1 MEKSGITENEA
12 DESDSLSDDSNYHKP
27 LRRRRSATVSPAA
40 GTRFRHHSK
49 SRRRS
54 EMNLISPKQAPS
66 LRRPDGSHMSRRYED
81 KDSLRKTNSMPSFEK
96 TQQAHVEAIRQLLDL
111 FPISPCNQSSSV
123 HEVWQPHRQK
133 LMPKMDET
141 ESEDDIINTDIEEL
155 RDAAQSIQSLQRVLK
170 VPPESTNIN
179 VEMVD
184 RRTDCPVEGDSSSE
198 SLRQSGIASRLG
210 GHPRG
215 VIQFLPS
222 AKQTEFFP
230 AMDTYDTYNK
240 NKTINKKSLLR
251 RKTSLPEIYDQVC
264 NSSGIIGPAAMNNT
278 CKSGRWSFRSGTP
291 NLQYS
296 SKNAEII
303 EQKSPMD
310 SLTGVSRF
318 SKLLKSLRSSRQ
330 NSPEPQTSNSW
341 NPLIY
346 TKTSSGLTNP
356 MMQADLLLWS
366 KRSRASI
373 RRHND
378 VRNMAIRELCDT
390 EKTFVEDLEYL
401 TQKYM
406 RPLRQPLECTLIDPI
421 LADKIFYKVPEILI
435 HHQHFLAAL
444 CDRLDAFQTDTRIG
458 DVLLSHFRK
467 QSMVD
472 TYIAFVDNF
481 KFSKQSIKQ
490 ARERPAFEKYYMRCR
505 RDHRNKL
512 DLDSLLIS
520 PIQRVPR
527 YELIVKQIIKH
538 TSVEHADYDSLLL
551 AQKYIHEL
559 ATKINRQ
566 KEESEEMEQR
576 LREIEAIVDGLDD
589 LVTTGRSFNRY
600 DVVTILGTKQNKQRC
615 LFLMSDQIIV
625 TNVRRKSSPSFH
637 SSDFLDNNR
646 FKLLFKISLDDV
658 VIAKDTLSLLHTAE
672 MELQNAQEDINI
684 VNKMTELSKLLK
696 KPNVELANMLD
707 NLETE
712 TMHRKRVLQEQMTS
726 DPLLTIVQ
734 LQVTTTNGVGV
745 LVIQFPSA
753 DRRAIWENA
762 LIKAKTALS
771 AHYSLNYFTLIVSH
785 DFPWFLENEMQNEER
800 PNHLKSIVTHR
811 TRPGLMFS
819 VAAAAFGKSAEGAP
833 NVWVCAS
840 DKFSGQVTVINVNG
854 EPTIE
859 STTGIGNAAIIA
871 ICSVPAPRKK
881 RKLAKLV
888 DSSLKDLPG
897 LELDSTSSESGESD
911 FETARRNIQ
920 STVWIGNED
929 GEIFVFNLLDNVR
942 LKACERMIRLPM
954 PVDDIVYLEEKV
966 FVSIS
971 SNSHI
976 KLLQFQR
983 NKEGKWDLDNP
994 KSVHVNFRRRLRP
1007 MSVAASRLCFAS
1019 GNSIYLLNAST
1030 LQIEKQAAISTSAME
1045 MVVCMAVL
1053 GSTIF
1058 VAMNKSSIVKVI
1070 NAFTLDCQQ
1079 EFSISHVVNKAL
1091 SRENCQHIGLMISFR
1106 STTLSTGSEDIIRK
1120 HKMGCLR
1127 ITSLLCCNSRLWIGT
1142 SAGIVINTLIPNNKM
1157 LNWTPSLNVCQA
1169 GHVGPCRFL
1178 TAVSATATPSFDLRR
1193 RRMSLSAPILQQT
1206 EQMFVVSGGEG
1217 FDSGATQVENE
1228 KREIDD
1234 ALNYLLFWSA

>member
-1 MEKSGITENEA
+1 
-12 DESDSLSDDSNYHKP
+12 
-27 LRRRRSATVSPAA
+27 
-40 GTRFRHHSK
+40 
-49 SRRRS
+49 
-54 EMNLISPKQAPS
+54 
-66 LRRPDGSHMSRRYED
+66 
-81 KDSLRKTNSMPSFEK
+81 
-96 TQQAHVEAIRQLLDL
+96 
-111 FPISPCNQSSSV
+111 
-123 HEVWQPHRQK
+123 
-133 LMPKMDET
+133 
-141 ESEDDIINTDIEEL
+141 
-155 RDAAQSIQSLQRVLK
+155 
-170 VPPESTNIN
+170 
-179 VEMVD
+179 MVD
-184 RRTDCPVEGDSSSE
+184 RRSDCPVEGDSSSE

-230 AMDTYDTYNK
+230 TVDTYNTYNK
-240 NKTINKKSLLR
+240 NKTVDKKSLLR
-251 RKTSLPEIYDQVC
+251 RKTSLPEIYDQMC
-264 NSSGIIGPAAMNNT
+264 NSSDIIRPKTVSNAY
-278 CKSGRWSFRSGTP
+278 KSGRWSFRSDTP

-296 SKNAEII
+296 SKNAELI
-303 EQKSPMD
+303 EQKAPID

-341 NPLIY
+341 NPSVY
-346 TKTSSGLTNP
+346 TKTSSTITNP

-390 EKTFVEDLEYL
+390 ERTFVEDLEYL
-401 TQKYM
+401 IQKYM
-406 RPLRQPLECTLIDPI
+406 RPLRQPLECTLIDRI

-444 CDRLDAFQTDTRIG
+444 CDRLDTFQTDTRIG
-458 DVLLSHFRK
+458 DVLLSH
-467 QSMVD
+467 
-472 TYIAFVDNF
+472 
-481 KFSKQSIKQ
+481 
-490 ARERPAFEKYYMRCR
+490 RCR

-600 DVVTILGTKQNKQRC
+600 DVVTVLGTTQNKQRC

-625 TNVRRKSSPSFH
+625 TNVRRKSSPSQVFH

-684 VNKMTELSKLLK
+684 VNKMTELSRLLK
-696 KPNVELANMLD
+696 KPNIELANMLD

-712 TMHRKRVLQEQMTS
+712 MMRRKRVIQEQLTS

-762 LIKAKTALS
+762 LIKAKTALK
-771 AHYSLNYFTLIVSH
+771 
-785 DFPWFLENEMQNEER
+785 NEMQNEGR
-800 PNHLKSIVTHR
+800 LNHLKSIVTHR
-811 TRPGLMFS
+811 TRPGLTFS
-819 VAAAAFGKSAEGAP
+819 VASATFGKSAEGAP

-840 DKFSGQVTVINVNG
+840 DKFSGQVAVVNVNG

-859 STTGIGNAAIIA
+859 STTSIGNAAIVA
-871 ICSVPAPRKK
+871 ICSVPAP
-881 RKLAKLV
+881 
-888 DSSLKDLPG
+888 SN
-897 LELDSTSSESGESD
+897 SSESGESD
-911 FETARRNIQ
+911 LETARRNVQ

-942 LKACERMIRLPM
+942 LKAYERLARLPM

-976 KLLQFQR
+976 QLLHFQR
-983 NKEGKWDLDNP
+983 NKEGKWDLENP
-994 KSVHVNFRRRLRP
+994 KSVQINFRRRLRP

-1019 GNSIYLLNAST
+1019 GNSVYLLNAST
-1030 LQIEKQAAISTSAME
+1030 LQIEKHAAVSTSAME
-1045 MVVCMAVL
+1045 TVACLAVL

-1070 NAFTLDCQQ
+1070 SAFTLVCQQ

-1091 SRENCQHIGLMISFR
+1091 SS
-1106 STTLSTGSEDIIRK
+1106 SEDIIRK

-1127 ITSLLCCNSRLWIGT
+1127 ITSLLCCNNCLWIGT

-1169 GHVGPCRFL
+1169 GHIGPCRFL
-1178 TAVSATATPSFDLRR
+1178 TAVSATAIPAFDLRR
-1193 RRMSLSAPILQQT
+1193 RRMSLSAPPLQQI
-1206 EQMFVVSGGEG
+1206 EQMFIVSGGEG
-1217 FDSGATQVENE
+1217 FDGGAAQVDGE
-1228 KREIDD
+1228 KREVDD

>member
-1 MEKSGITENEA
+1 MQKSGITENEA

-40 GTRFRHHSK
+40 RTRFRHHSK

-54 EMNLISPKQAPS
+54 ELNLITHKQAPS
-66 LRRPDGSHMSRRYED
+66 LRRPDGLHVSPRYEH
-81 KDSLRKTNSMPSFEK
+81 KDSLRKTSSMPSFEQA
-96 TQQAHVEAIRQLLDL
+96 QQAHVEAIRQLLDL
-111 FPISPCNQSSSV
+111 FPISPCNQSSSA
-123 HEVWQPHRQK
+123 HEVWQSHRQN
-133 LMPKMDET
+133 LVPKMVES

-170 VPPESTNIN
+170 VPPEATNMN

-230 AMDTYDTYNK
+230 TLDTYNTYNK
-240 NKTINKKSLLR
+240 NKTMDKKTLLR
-251 RKTSLPEIYDQVC
+251 RKTSLPEIYDQVY
-264 NSSGIIGPAAMNNT
+264 NSSDIIRPKAVNNAY
-278 CKSGRWSFRSGTP
+278 KNSRWSFRSDTP
-291 NLQYS
+291 SLQYS
-296 SKNAEII
+296 SKNAELM
-303 EQKSPMD
+303 EQKAPID

-318 SKLLKSLRSSRQ
+318 SKLLRSLRSSRQ

-346 TKTSSGLTNP
+346 TTPSNGLNDT

-366 KRSRASI
+366 KRSRASMK
-373 RRHND
+373 RHND

-390 EKTFVEDLEYL
+390 EKTFVENLEYL

-444 CDRLDAFQTDTRIG
+444 CDRLDTFQKDARIG
-458 DVLLSHFRK
+458 DVLLSH
-467 QSMVD
+467 
-472 TYIAFVDNF
+472 
-481 KFSKQSIKQ
+481 
-490 ARERPAFEKYYMRCR
+490 RCR

-600 DVVTILGTKQNKQRC
+600 DVVTVLGTKQNKQRC
-615 LFLMSDQIIV
+615 LFLMSDEIIV

-637 SSDFLDNNR
+637 SLDFLNNNR

-658 VIAKDTLSLLHTAE
+658 VIAKDTLSLLHTVE
-672 MELQNAQEDINI
+672 MEIQNAQEDIDI
-684 VNKMTELSKLLK
+684 VNKMSELSKLLK
-696 KPNVELANMLD
+696 KPNIELAKILD

-712 TMHRKRVLQEQMTS
+712 MMHRKRILQEQLTS

-734 LQVTTTNGVGV
+734 LQVTTTNGVGI

-762 LIKAKTALS
+762 FMKAKT
-771 AHYSLNYFTLIVSH
+771 SLK
-785 DFPWFLENEMQNEER
+785 NEMHNEER

-811 TRPGLMFS
+811 TRPGLTLKYVFNSQFS
-819 VAAAAFGKSAEGAP
+819 VAAATLGKSAEEAP

-840 DKFSGQVTVINVNG
+840 DKFSGQVAVINVNG

-859 STTGIGNAAIIA
+859 STTSIGNAAIVA

-888 DSSLKDLPG
+888 NSPTRDLPG
-897 LELDSTSSESGESD
+897 LELDSTSSESVDSD
-911 FETARRNIQ
+911 LEVTRQNFQ

-929 GEIFVFNLLDNVR
+929 GEIFVFNFLDNVR
-942 LKACERMIRLPM
+942 LKACERMARLPM

-971 SNSHI
+971 SNTHI
-976 KLLQFQR
+976 QLLHFQR

-994 KSVHVNFRRRLRP
+994 KSVQINFRKRLRP

-1019 GNSIYLLNAST
+1019 GNSVYLLNATT
-1030 LQIEKQAAISTSAME
+1030 LQIEKQAAVSTSAME
-1045 MVVCMAVL
+1045 TVACLAVL

-1070 NAFTLDCQQ
+1070 DAFTLDCQQ

-1091 SRENCQHIGLMISFR
+1091 SS
-1106 STTLSTGSEDIIRK
+1106 SEDIIRK

-1127 ITSLLCCNSRLWIGT
+1127 ITSLLCCNNRLWIGT
-1142 SAGIVINTLIPNNKM
+1142 SAGIIINTIIPNSKM
-1157 LNWTPSLNVCQA
+1157 LDWTPSLN
-1169 GHVGPCRFL
+1169 GIFKKFL
-1178 TAVSATATPSFDLRR
+1178 TAVSATATSSFDLRR
-1193 RRMSLSAPILQQT
+1193 QRMSLSAPTLQQV

-1217 FDSGATQVENE
+1217 FDSGTTQDE
-1228 KREIDD
+1228 KRENDD
-1234 ALNYLLFWSA
+1234 VLNYLLFWSA

>member
-1 MEKSGITENEA
+1 
-12 DESDSLSDDSNYHKP
+12 
-27 LRRRRSATVSPAA
+27 
-40 GTRFRHHSK
+40 
-49 SRRRS
+49 
-54 EMNLISPKQAPS
+54 
-66 LRRPDGSHMSRRYED
+66 
-81 KDSLRKTNSMPSFEK
+81 
-96 TQQAHVEAIRQLLDL
+96 
-111 FPISPCNQSSSV
+111 
-123 HEVWQPHRQK
+123 
-133 LMPKMDET
+133 
-141 ESEDDIINTDIEEL
+141 
-155 RDAAQSIQSLQRVLK
+155 
-170 VPPESTNIN
+170 
-179 VEMVD
+179 MVD

-762 LIKAKTALS
+762 LIKAKTALK
-771 AHYSLNYFTLIVSH
+771 
-785 DFPWFLENEMQNEER
+785 NEMQNEER

-1091 SRENCQHIGLMISFR
+1091 SS
-1106 STTLSTGSEDIIRK
+1106 SEDIIRK

>member
-240 NKTINKKSLLR
+240 NKTINKKSGRFFRSPSIRLATLMLYIF
-251 RKTSLPEIYDQVC
+251 S
-264 NSSGIIGPAAMNNT
+264 NT

-762 LIKAKTALS
+762 LIKAKTALK
-771 AHYSLNYFTLIVSH
+771 
-785 DFPWFLENEMQNEER
+785 NEMQNEER

-1091 SRENCQHIGLMISFR
+1091 SS
-1106 STTLSTGSEDIIRK
+1106 SEDIIRK

>member
-1 MEKSGITENEA
+1 MEKSRITENEA
-12 DESDSLSDDSNYHKP
+12 DESDSLSDDSNYYKP
-27 LRRRRSATVSPAA
+27 LRRRSATVSPAA

-54 EMNLISPKQAPS
+54 EMNLIAQKQTPS
-66 LRRPDGSHMSRRYED
+66 LRRTDGSHVSPRYEH
-81 KDSLRKTNSMPSFEK
+81 KDSLRKTNSMPSFEEAQK
-96 TQQAHVEAIRQLLDL
+96 AHVEAIRQLLDL
-111 FPISPCNQSSSV
+111 FPISPCNQSSSA
-123 HEVWQPHRQK
+123 HEVWQSHRQN
-133 LMPKMDET
+133 LVPKMVES

-170 VPPESTNIN
+170 VPPEPTNIN

-184 RRTDCPVEGDSSSE
+184 RRTNCSVEGDSSSE

-230 AMDTYDTYNK
+230 ALDTYNTYNK
-240 NKTINKKSLLR
+240 NKKVDKKSLLR
-251 RKTSLPEIYDQVC
+251 RKTSLPEIYDQVY
-264 NSSGIIGPAAMNNT
+264 NSSDIIRPKAVNNAY
-278 CKSGRWSFRSGTP
+278 KSGRWSFRSEIP

-296 SKNAEII
+296 SKNVELM
-303 EQKSPMD
+303 EQKTAID
-310 SLTGVSRF
+310 SITGVSRF

-330 NSPEPQTSNSW
+330 NSPEPHSSNSW

-346 TKTSSGLTNP
+346 TSTYSGSSNP
-356 MMQADLLLWS
+356 LMQADLLLWN
-366 KRSRASI
+366 KRSRTSI

-390 EKTFVEDLEYL
+390 EKTFVENLEYL

-444 CDRLDAFQTDTRIG
+444 CDRLDTFQADARIG

-538 TSVEHADYDSLLL
+538 TSVEHADYDSLLV

-600 DVVTILGTKQNKQRC
+600 DVVTVLGVNQNKQRC

-625 TNVRRKSSPSFH
+625 TNVRGKSSPSFH
-637 SSDFLDNNR
+637 SPDFLDNNR

-658 VIAKDTLSLLHTAE
+658 VIAKDTLSLLHAAE
-672 MELQNAQEDINI
+672 IELQNVQEDINI
-684 VNKMTELSKLLK
+684 VNKMTDLSRLLK
-696 KPNVELANMLD
+696 KPNIELTNMLD
-707 NLETE
+707 NLEIE
-712 TMHRKRVLQEQMTS
+712 MIRRKRVLQEQLTS

-745 LVIQFPSA
+745 LVIQFPNA
-753 DRRAIWENA
+753 DRRAIWEHA

-771 AHYSLNYFTLIVSH
+771 ANLSFIYFIIIIFQES
-785 DFPWFLENEMQNEER
+785 R
-800 PNHLKSIVTHR
+800 
-811 TRPGLMFS
+811 FS
-819 VAAAAFGKSAEGAP
+819 AAAATLGKSTEGAP
-833 NVWVCAS
+833 NVWVCTS
-840 DKFSGQVTVINVNG
+840 DKFSGQVAVINVND

-859 STTGIGNAAIIA
+859 STTSIGNAAIVA

-881 RKLAKLV
+881 RKLPKLV
-888 DSSLKDLPG
+888 DSPSRDLPG
-897 LELDSTSSESGESD
+897 LELDSTSSESGDSD
-911 FETARRNIQ
+911 LETVRRNIQ

-929 GEIFVFNLLDNVR
+929 GELSMSI
-942 LKACERMIRLPM
+942 
-954 PVDDIVYLEEKV
+954 DDIVYLEEKV

-971 SNSHI
+971 SGSNIQLFH
-976 KLLQFQR
+976 FER

-994 KSVHVNFRRRLRP
+994 KSVQIDFRRRVKP
-1007 MSVAASRLCFAS
+1007 MVVAASRLCFAS
-1019 GNSIYLLNAST
+1019 GNSIYLLNTSS
-1030 LQIEKQAAISTSAME
+1030 LQIEKQAAVSSSAME
-1045 MVVCMAVL
+1045 TVACLAVL
-1053 GSTIF
+1053 GSTVF
-1058 VAMNKSSIVKVI
+1058 VAMTKSSVVKVI

-1079 EFSISHVVNKAL
+1079 EFSVSHVVNKAL
-1091 SRENCQHIGLMISFR
+1091 SN
-1106 STTLSTGSEDIIRK
+1106 SEDIIRK

-1127 ITSLLCCNSRLWIGT
+1127 ITSLLCCNNRLWIGT
-1142 SAGIVINTLIPNNKM
+1142 SAGIVINTLIPNNKTS
-1157 LNWTPSLNVCQA
+1157 NWTPSLNVCQA
-1169 GHVGPCRFL
+1169 GHIGPCRFL
-1178 TAVSATATPSFDLRR
+1178 TAVSATATSSFNSRR
-1193 RRMSLSAPILQQT
+1193 RRMSLSAPTLQQI
-1206 EQMFVVSGGEG
+1206 EQNMHLKSIFLFFFLRVRIIGASMNKQAISGGEG
-1217 FDSGATQVENE
+1217 FDSGTAQVGGE

-1234 ALNYLLFWSA
+1234 AVNYLLFWSA

>member
-1 MEKSGITENEA
+1 MEKSRITENEA
-12 DESDSLSDDSNYHKP
+12 DESDSSSDDSNYYKP
-27 LRRRRSATVSPAA
+27 LRRRSATVSPAA

-54 EMNLISPKQAPS
+54 EMSLTAHKQAPS
-66 LRRPDGSHMSRRYED
+66 LRRPDGSCMFINLFFLNSSDVSPRYEH
-81 KDSLRKTNSMPSFEK
+81 KDSLRKTNSMPSFEEAQK
-96 TQQAHVEAIRQLLDL
+96 AHVEAIRHLLDL
-111 FPISPCNQSSSV
+111 FPISPCNQSSSA
-123 HEVWQPHRQK
+123 HEVWQSHRQNVV
-133 LMPKMDET
+133 PKMVES

-179 VEMVD
+179 DEMVD
-184 RRTDCPVEGDSSSE
+184 RRTNCPVEGDSSSE

-230 AMDTYDTYNK
+230 TLDTYNTYNK
-240 NKTINKKSLLR
+240 NKKMDKKSLLR
-251 RKTSLPEIYDQVC
+251 RKTSLPEIYDQVY
-264 NSSGIIGPAAMNNT
+264 NSSDIIRPKAVNNAY
-278 CKSGRWSFRSGTP
+278 KSGRWSFRSDIP

-296 SKNAEII
+296 SKNAELM
-303 EQKSPMD
+303 EQKPTID
-310 SLTGVSRF
+310 SIAGGSRF

-330 NSPEPQTSNSW
+330 NSPEPQSSNSW
-341 NPLIY
+341 NPMIY
-346 TKTSSGLTNP
+346 TSTSSSSSNP
-356 MMQADLLLWS
+356 LMQADLLLWN
-366 KRSRASI
+366 KRSRTSI

-390 EKTFVEDLEYL
+390 EKTFVENLEYL

-444 CDRLDAFQTDTRIG
+444 CDRLDTFQTDARIG

-527 YELIVKQIIKH
+527 YELILKQIIKH
-538 TSVEHADYDSLLL
+538 TSVEHADYDSLLV
-551 AQKYIHEL
+551 AQTYIHEL

-600 DVVTILGTKQNKQRC
+600 DVVTVLGVNQNKQRC

-625 TNVRRKSSPSFH
+625 TNVRGKSSTSFH

-658 VIAKDTLSLLHTAE
+658 VIAKDTLSLLHAAE
-672 MELQNAQEDINI
+672 IELQNVQEDINI
-684 VNKMTELSKLLK
+684 VKKMTELSKLLK
-696 KPNVELANMLD
+696 KPNIELTNMLD
-707 NLETE
+707 NLEIE
-712 TMHRKRVLQEQMTS
+712 MMRRKRLLQEQLTS

-734 LQVTTTNGVGV
+734 LQITTTNGVGV
-745 LVIQFPSA
+745 LVIQFPNA
-753 DRRAIWENA
+753 DRRAIWEHA
-762 LIKAKTALS
+762 LIKAKTALK
-771 AHYSLNYFTLIVSH
+771 
-785 DFPWFLENEMQNEER
+785 NELQNEER
-800 PNHLKSIVTHR
+800 PNHLKSFITHR
-811 TRPGLMFS
+811 TRPGLTFS
-819 VAAAAFGKSAEGAP
+819 AAAATLGKSVEEAP
-833 NVWVCAS
+833 NVWVCTS
-840 DKFSGQVTVINVNG
+840 DKFSGQVAVINVND

-859 STTGIGNAAIIA
+859 STTSIGNAAIVA

-881 RKLAKLV
+881 RKLPKLV
-888 DSSLKDLPG
+888 DSPSRDLPG
-897 LELDSTSSESGESD
+897 LELDSTSSESGDSD
-911 FETARRNIQ
+911 LETVRRNVQ

-929 GEIFVFNLLDNVR
+929 GEIFVFNFLDNVR
-942 LKACERMIRLPM
+942 LKACEMMARLSM
-954 PVDDIVYLEEKV
+954 PIDDIVYLEEKV

-971 SNSHI
+971 SGSNI
-976 KLLQFQR
+976 QLLHFER

-994 KSVHVNFRRRLRP
+994 KSVQIDFRRRMKP
-1007 MSVAASRLCFAS
+1007 MVVAASRLCFAS
-1019 GNSIYLLNAST
+1019 GNSIYLLNTSS
-1030 LQIEKQAAISTSAME
+1030 LQIEKQATVSASAME
-1045 MVVCMAVL
+1045 TVSCLAVL

-1079 EFSISHVVNKAL
+1079 EFSVSHVVNKAL
-1091 SRENCQHIGLMISFR
+1091 SS
-1106 STTLSTGSEDIIRK
+1106 SEDIIRK

-1127 ITSLLCCNSRLWIGT
+1127 ITSLLCCNNRLWIGT
-1142 SAGIVINTLIPNNKM
+1142 SAGIVINTLIPNNKTS
-1157 LNWTPSLNVCQA
+1157 NWAPSLNVCQA
-1169 GHVGPCRFL
+1169 GHIGPCRFL
-1178 TAVSATATPSFDLRR
+1178 TAVSATATSSFNSRR
-1193 RRMSLSAPILQQT
+1193 RRMSLSAPILQQI
-1206 EQMFVVSGGEG
+1206 EQLLHFYLHFFLITILVFPMFVVSGGEG
-1217 FDSGATQVENE
+1217 FDSGTAQVDGE
-1228 KREIDD
+1228 KRKIDD
-1234 ALNYLLFWSA
+1234 AVNYLLFWSA

>member
-1 MEKSGITENEA
+1 MQKSGITENEA

-54 EMNLISPKQAPS
+54 EMNLIAHKQAPS
-66 LRRPDGSHMSRRYED
+66 LRRPDGSRISSDVSPRYEH
-81 KDSLRKTNSMPSFEK
+81 KDNLRKTNSMPSFEQ

-111 FPISPCNQSSSV
+111 FPISPCNQSSSA
-123 HEVWQPHRQK
+123 HEVWQSCRQN
-133 LMPKMDET
+133 LVPKMVGT

-184 RRTDCPVEGDSSSE
+184 RRTNCPVEGDSSSE

-230 AMDTYDTYNK
+230 TLDTYNTYNK
-240 NKTINKKSLLR
+240 NKTMDKKSLLR

-264 NSSGIIGPAAMNNT
+264 NSSDIIRPKAVNNSY
-278 CKSGRWSFRSGTP
+278 KSGRWSFRGDTS
-291 NLQYS
+291 NLPYS
-296 SKNAEII
+296 SQNAELM
-303 EQKSPMD
+303 EQKAPID

-318 SKLLKSLRSSRQ
+318 SKLLRSLRSSRQ

-346 TKTSSGLTNP
+346 TKPSSGLTNP

-390 EKTFVEDLEYL
+390 EKTFVENLEYL

-406 RPLRQPLECTLIDPI
+406 RPLRQPLECTLIDPV

-444 CDRLDAFQTDTRIG
+444 CDRLDTFQIDARIG

-527 YELIVKQIIKH
+527 YELIAKQIIKH

-600 DVVTILGTKQNKQRC
+600 DVVTILGIKQSKQRC

-625 TNVRRKSSPSFH
+625 TNVKRKSSLSFH
-637 SSDFLDNNR
+637 APDFLDNNR

-672 MELQNAQEDINI
+672 MELQNAQEDIDI
-684 VNKMTELSKLLK
+684 VNKMNELSKLLK
-696 KPNVELANMLD
+696 KPNIELANMLD

-712 TMHRKRVLQEQMTS
+712 TMHRKRILQEQLTS

-734 LQVTTTNGVGV
+734 LQVTTMNGVGL

-753 DRRAIWENA
+753 DRRAIWENEF
-762 LIKAKTALS
+762 IKAKT
-771 AHYSLNYFTLIVSH
+771 SLK
-785 DFPWFLENEMQNEER
+785 NEMRNEER

-811 TRPGLMFS
+811 TRPGLTFS
-819 VAAAAFGKSAEGAP
+819 VATATLGKSAEGAP

-840 DKFSGQVTVINVNG
+840 DKFSGQVAVINVNG
-854 EPTIE
+854 EPIIE
-859 STTGIGNAAIIA
+859 NTTSIGNAAIVA
-871 ICSVPAPRKK
+871 ICSVPTP
-881 RKLAKLV
+881 
-888 DSSLKDLPG
+888 
-897 LELDSTSSESGESD
+897 STSSESGESD
-911 FETARRNIQ
+911 FETVRQNVQ
-920 STVWIGNED
+920 STIWIGNED
-929 GEIFVFNLLDNVR
+929 GEIFVFNFLDNVR
-942 LKACERMIRLPM
+942 LKACERMARLPM

-976 KLLQFQR
+976 QLLHFQR

-994 KSVHVNFRRRLRP
+994 KSVQINFRKRLRP

-1019 GNSIYLLNAST
+1019 GNSVYLLNATT
-1030 LQIEKQAAISTSAME
+1030 LQIEKQAAVSTSAME
-1045 MVVCMAVL
+1045 TVTCLAVL

-1058 VAMNKSSIVKVI
+1058 VAMNKSSTVKVI
-1070 NAFTLDCQQ
+1070 NAFTLGCQQ

-1091 SRENCQHIGLMISFR
+1091 SS
-1106 STTLSTGSEDIIRK
+1106 SEDIIRK

-1127 ITSLLCCNSRLWIGT
+1127 ITSLLCCNNRLWIGT
-1142 SAGIVINTLIPNNKM
+1142 SAGIVINTVIPNSKL

-1169 GHVGPCRFL
+1169 RHIGPCRFL

-1193 RRMSLSAPILQQT
+1193 RRMSLNAPTLQQI

-1217 FDSGATQVENE
+1217 FDGGTKQVDGD

-1234 ALNYLLFWSA
+1234 SLNYLLFWSA

>member
-66 LRRPDGSHMSRRYED
+66 LRRPDGSHISRRYED

-111 FPISPCNQSSSV
+111 FPISPRNQSSSA
-123 HEVWQPHRQK
+123 HEVSELESRKLLSHQMEQGNRYIQENRSKTSKQVWQPHRQN
-133 LMPKMDET
+133 LVLKMDET

-179 VEMVD
+179 VEIVD

-230 AMDTYDTYNK
+230 TVDTYDTYNR
-240 NKTINKKSLLR
+240 NKTIDKKSLLR

-264 NSSGIIGPAAMNNT
+264 NSSDIIGPIAMNNT
-278 CKSGRWSFRSGTP
+278 CKSSRWSFRSGTP

-296 SKNAEII
+296 SKNAELI

-330 NSPEPQTSNSW
+330 NSPEPQTSNSC
-341 NPLIY
+341 
-346 TKTSSGLTNP
+346 GLTNP

-726 DPLLTIVQ
+726 DPLLTVVQ
-734 LQVTTTNGVGV
+734 LQVTTTNGVGI

-762 LIKAKTALS
+762 LIKAKTALK
-771 AHYSLNYFTLIVSH
+771 
-785 DFPWFLENEMQNEER
+785 NEMQNEER

-811 TRPGLMFS
+811 TRPGLTFS
-819 VAAAAFGKSAEGAP
+819 VAAATFGKSAEGAP

-859 STTGIGNAAIIA
+859 STTGIGNAAIVA

-888 DSSLKDLPG
+888 DSSMRDLPG

-911 FETARRNIQ
+911 SETARRNIQ

-976 KLLQFQR
+976 KLLHFQR

-1030 LQIEKQAAISTSAME
+1030 LQIEKQVAVSTSAME
-1045 MVVCMAVL
+1045 TVVCLAVL

-1079 EFSISHVVNKAL
+1079 EFSISHIVNKAL
-1091 SRENCQHIGLMISFR
+1091 SS
-1106 STTLSTGSEDIIRK
+1106 SEDIIRK

-1206 EQMFVVSGGEG
+1206 EQIFVVSGGEG
-1217 FDSGATQVENE
+1217 FDSGATQVESE